1 MRTIAQSIAIFSV
14 TFLLTLGV
22 CHLVNP
28 GRPMDK
34 AIRAVAEVRTF
45 EVAEDAVTEQGTG
58 SATMVDERGY
68 LLTCLHVVAE
78 SDRIVIEWDGFH
90 AVAIVVAHDDD
101 LDLALLKIE
110 RPLPYTVAWGQSRKL
125 HPGDAAYA
133 IGYPFDLTR
142 LLRCGIISSTNMVI
156 EDGQFLVTD
165 VQINPGD
172 SGGGLFTD
180 AGELVG
186 VPARLQSVQGLGANI
201 GIAYAIPGD
210 IAHQFVTK
218 NLPKE

>member
-1 MRTIAQSIAIFSV
+1 M
-14 TFLLTLGV
+14 
-22 CHLVNP
+22 
-28 GRPMDK
+28 
-34 AIRAVAEVRTF
+34 
-45 EVAEDAVTEQGTG
+45 
-58 SATMVDERGY
+58 
-68 LLTCLHVVAE
+68 
-78 SDRIVIEWDGFH
+78 
-90 AVAIVVAHDDD
+90 
-101 LDLALLKIE
+101 
-110 RPLPYTVAWGQSRKL
+110 
-125 HPGDAAYA
+125 
-133 IGYPFDLTR
+133 
-142 LLRCGIISSTNMVI
+142 I